1 MATRSLGLEPVESAT
16 AARLRYV
23 SDREPG
29 LCRVRAG
36 RGFAYRTAQRRLL
49 RLLEKPLVHQ
59 RSA

>member
-1 MATRSLGLEPVESAT
+1 LEPVESAT
-16 AARLRYV
+16 AARLRCV

-36 RGFAYRTAQRRLL
+36 RGFAYRTAQRTLL
-49 RLLEKPLVHQ
+49 RLLEKPLDHQ